1 MNDTKLCSWIALDYG
16 GEISSLYLCDDLF
29 YKMFLSAMGR
39 IKYENE
45 RRAFAYN
52 DLSSIIFVPH
62 VPTLLLHSAFP
73 SSLYRLS
80 L

>member
-1 MNDTKLCSWIALDYG
+1 MNDTEFCSWIALGCG
-16 GEISSLYLCDDLF
+16 GCDDLF

-45 RRAFAYN
+45 GTTFAYN
-52 DLSSIIFVPH
+52 DLSSIIFVSN
-62 VPTLLLHSAFP
+62 VVEFLLYGIFP
-73 SSLYRLS
+73 SSMYGLS